1 MSDVPISFHIFLIL
15 KKLGLFEHLLR
26 LNYKFWET
34 SLLTE
39 SLKTVLTYYGI
50 SPWEIEVLYGFLNSH
65 FTIVQDEIEPDDDN
79 FVSYLNLD
87 IPLAFNEAFFQ
98 WFDFKRWEKVK
109 AVFKE
114 MKRRRGSGNALKI
127 KINFFGNPTIV
138 FTIDI
143 EDKQWFDNALEKI
156 DFVLELLPYH
166 LDPEKI
172 PSDILQIVYKFDSK
186 SIRWRL
192 HMASSE
198 SKNYTFRG
206 DSWNEIT

>member
-1 MSDVPISFHIFLIL
+1 MSENV
-15 KKLGLFEHLLR
+15 KTTLR
-26 LNYKFWET
+26 
-34 SLLTE
+34 
-39 SLKTVLTYYGI
+39 YYGI
-50 SPWEIEVLYGFLNSH
+50 SPWEIEVLYGYLNSR
-65 FTIVQDEIEPDDDN
+65 FTIIQNEIEADDEN
-79 FVSYLNLD
+79 FVSFLDID
-87 IPLAFNEAFFQ
+87 IPLQFNEEFFQ
-98 WFDFKRWEKVK
+98 WFDFKRWEQIK

-127 KINFFGNPTIV
+127 VINFSGKPKIV
-138 FTIDI
+138 FRIDT

-172 PSDILQIVYKFDSK
+172 PSDISELIYKFDSE

-192 HMASSE
+192 DTALSE
-198 SKNYTFRG
+198 NKKYTFTG

>member
-1 MSDVPISFHIFLIL
+1 MS
-15 KKLGLFEHLLR
+15 
-26 LNYKFWET
+26 
-34 SLLTE
+34 E
-39 SLKTVLTYYGI
+39 SLKTTLRYYGI

-65 FTIVQDEIEPDDDN
+65 FTIIQDEIESNEED
-79 FVSYLNLD
+79 FVSFLD
-87 IPLAFNEAFFQ
+87 IEIPLAFDEAFFQ

-127 KINFFGNPTIV
+127 KINFSGNPRIV

-143 EDKQWFDNALEKI
+143 EDRQWFDNAIEKM

-166 LDPEKI
+166 LNPKKL
-172 PSDILQIVYKFDSK
+172 PSGISEIIYKFDSE

-192 HMASSE
+192 NKAVSE
-198 SKNYTFRG
+198 NKKYVFNG
-206 DSWNEIT
+206 ELWKEII